1 MTVAKLE
8 KAAVEIGA
16 NRREI
21 ADKIENFMMTD
32 MLLFWGTEKDLVVRQ
47 EKLWGPIL
55 EWAKQVFE
63 TDFVKTHG
71 LDVPEQDEKFGEKL
85 RSFINNLSD
94 RELAAFYL
102 AALNMRSVLLAAALV
117 KGRISAE
124 EAFRAAYLEELW
136 QAENWGADEEAEK
149 KRGELRRELIDIE
162 KFLKEKK

>member
-1 MTVAKLE
+1 MTVAELE

-16 NRREI
+16 DRREI

-63 TDFVKTHG
+63 ADFVKTHG
-71 LDVPEQDEKFGEKL
+71 LDVPEQDEKSGEKL

-124 EAFRAAYLEELW
+124 EAYKAAYLEELW

-149 KRGELRRELIDIE
+149 KRGELRCELIDIE
-162 KFLKEKK
+162 KFLKEMK